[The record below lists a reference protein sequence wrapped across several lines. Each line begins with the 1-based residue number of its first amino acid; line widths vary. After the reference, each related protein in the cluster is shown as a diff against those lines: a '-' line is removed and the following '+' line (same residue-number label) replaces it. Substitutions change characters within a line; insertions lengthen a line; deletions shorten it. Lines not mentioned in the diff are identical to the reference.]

1 MNGTQSLMGS
11 FVRTSGGGAGGGGGG
26 GAAEVTTL
34 RAAAAAAE
42 EQSTRMRVELTAA
55 QARVRTLEQ
64 ENGTLRA
71 ERDMYLDQIA
81 AAHAQLNALGAALDQ
96 VKASGGVDAAAYP
109 CLAELVHDARQST
122 GALASQAEGLTP
134 VKRGARVVRGA
145 GAAAADMETAASTI
159 QQLETRLSV
168 AQSRLSQR
176 EEALGAAQEDL
187 ARDEL
192 IFRQRMAELHS
203 LRQALRQAEADMAAL
218 RERHA
223 AQVKTL
229 EADHARQLAAAAAG
243 GGGGGGGDAAEVSYG
258 DGDDDSDAEAD
269 DGVSAQARERARERE
284 AAAEQAEEAS
294 FGRTQRD
301 TQWQLA
307 DLTANIDE
315 KSRLIDELQANEAH
329 AMQLNSQY
337 AARTAALEAEVQ
349 QREQALAELKAELD
363 AVEEDK
369 AKSEEEKRKMR
380 DAYEERMRKMTMQV
394 AALKRQQGQQDA
406 ARLEKVRVRN
416 GVVHGCMQRPAALN
430 FTRRILCGGFS
441 GDELA

>member
-1 MNGTQSLMGS
+1 MDGTQSLMGS
-11 FVRTSGGGAGGGGGG
+11 FVRTSGGGGGGA

-42 EQSTRMRVELTAA
+42 EQSTRMQVELTAT

-64 ENGTLRA
+64 ENSTLRA

-122 GALASQAEGLTP
+122 GAQTSQAEGLTP
-134 VKRGARVVRGA
+134 VKRGARGVR
-145 GAAAADMETAASTI
+145 GAAAADMETAVSTI

-176 EEALGAAQEDL
+176 EEALSAAQEDL

-203 LRQALRQAEADMAAL
+203 LRQALRQAEADMATL
-218 RERHA
+218 KERHA
-223 AQVKTL
+223 AQMKAL

-243 GGGGGGGDAAEVSYG
+243 FGGGGGGGDAAEVSDG
-258 DGDDDSDAEAD
+258 DGGCDDNDSDAEAD
-269 DGVSAQARERARERE
+269 AGVSVQARERARERE
-284 AAAEQAEEAS
+284 AAAEKAEEAS

-301 TQWQLA
+301 MQSQLA
-307 DLTANIDE
+307 DLAANIDE

-416 GVVHGCMQRPAALN
+416 MASCTDRCHGPLR
-430 FTRRILCGGFS
+430 
-441 GDELA
+441 